1 MRQLLA
7 QDAAGRLDQPYGRRH
22 NMPPPEPKEREV
34 LLNYLETAYPPRARG
49 RGGWQ
54 NPFSK

>member
-1 MRQLLA
+1 
-7 QDAAGRLDQPYGRRH
+7 
-22 NMPPPEPKEREV
+22 MPPPEPKEREV
-34 LLNYLETAYPPRARG
+34 FLNYLEAAYPPRAPA